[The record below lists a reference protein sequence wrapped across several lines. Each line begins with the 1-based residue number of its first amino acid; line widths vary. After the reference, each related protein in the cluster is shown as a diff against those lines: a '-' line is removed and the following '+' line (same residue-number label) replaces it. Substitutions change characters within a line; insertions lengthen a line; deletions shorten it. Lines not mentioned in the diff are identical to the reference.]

1 MGFTKGAR
9 NDFAMTT
16 IRDDRL
22 LTHFRQR
29 CNEILATISQL
40 VMYET
45 PSHDK
50 PRLDAFASL
59 LSDRLAAAGAVVEII
74 EQPVRGNHVRARF
87 VHGDDTAKPA
97 LVLCHYD
104 TVWPV
109 GSLATH
115 PFRVEA
121 GKAYGPGIFDM
132 QSSLALVEYAMHA
145 VRDLDIVLPRPV
157 IVLMTSDEEIGSGS
171 SRALIEEEAR
181 KADYVLVMESP
192 LPGGALKTTRKGTGT
207 FIVETIGRAA
217 HAGVDPYK
225 GINAIEEMAHQV
237 LAIHA
242 LADREAGTTL
252 SVGVIE
258 GGSAPNVVPAQAKAQ
273 VDVRSWTQAEAERI
287 AQAMAT
293 LQPVLP
299 GAQVSVSGG
308 WNRPPLERS
317 ATCALYERVC
327 SIGRTLSMEL
337 REGGTGGGSD
347 GNFTGALGVPTL
359 DGLGVP
365 GAGAHA
371 DHEHILVD
379 EIPGRAA
386 LLVAMWREL

>member
-1 MGFTKGAR
+1 
-9 NDFAMTT
+9 MTT
-16 IRDDRL
+16 IRDEQL
-22 LTHFRQR
+22 LAYFQR
-29 CNEILATISQL
+29 RRDEILATISQL
-40 VMYET
+40 VTHET
-45 PSHDK
+45 PSYDK
-50 PRLDAFASL
+50 PRLDAFAGL
-59 LSDRLAAAGAVVEII
+59 LSGRLAAAGAAVEII
-74 EQPVRGNHVRARF
+74 EHPTRGNHVRARF
-87 VHGDDTAKPA
+87 VHGDDAAKPT

-132 QSSLALVEYAMHA
+132 QSSLALVKYAMHA
-145 VRDLDIVLPRPV
+145 VRDLDIALPRPV

-192 LPGGALKTTRKGTGT
+192 LPGGVLKTTRKGTGA

-225 GINAIEEMAHQV
+225 GVNAIEEMAHQV

-258 GGSAPNVVPAQAKAQ
+258 GGSAPNVVPARAKAQ

-317 ATCALYERVC
+317 ATGALYERVRA
-327 SIGRTLSMEL
+327 IGRTLGLEL
-337 REGGTGGGSD
+337 SEGGTGGGSD
-347 GNFTGALGVPTL
+347 GNFTGALGIPTL

-365 GAGAHA
+365 GDGAHA

-386 LLVAMWREL
+386 LLVAMWKEL